1 MYLPLFVAVFVIGLL
16 LNFANA
22 SGESTEPFVDGRWN
36 GGIGT
41 VPGIKGLEECWA
53 STKFNDGTVLT
64 LAKRNDGSWHLRLSN
79 PGWQLLSLR
88 RYATVAQVDFYPRLY
103 FTAEAQS
110 ATLLEIANL
119 EQIHLL
125 GPIENGHTIDLTSK
139 GFHVKYDLE
148 GSAKAIERVRNC
160 LPG

>member
-1 MYLPLFVAVFVIGLL
+1 MYKQLYVALLTMGLIFD
-16 LNFANA
+16 FANA
-22 SGESTEPFVDGRWN
+22 SGEPTEPFVDGRWN

-41 VPGIKGLEECWA
+41 VPDIKGLEECWA

-64 LAKRNDGSWHLRLSN
+64 LAKRNNGIWYLRLSN
-79 PGWQLLSLR
+79 PGWQLLSFS

-103 FTAEAQS
+103 FTAEAKS
-110 ATLLEIANL
+110 TTLLEIANI

-139 GFHVKYDLE
+139 GFQVKYDLE